1 MESQIGTRKK
11 TRDVATNGH
20 MTMLEG
26 SALKPGPCHSGSAS
40 ARLIRSRLLR
50 LPWDTMLI
58 SAESRV
64 QTPGRLLRFVQ
75 SYCLGTP
82 NISSGINKGN
92 MAVEQRLVTWF

>member
-64 QTPGRLLRFVQ
+64 QTPGRLFEICTELLPRHSKYIVR
-75 SYCLGTP
+75 
-82 NISSGINKGN
+82 NK
-92 MAVEQRLVTWF
+92 